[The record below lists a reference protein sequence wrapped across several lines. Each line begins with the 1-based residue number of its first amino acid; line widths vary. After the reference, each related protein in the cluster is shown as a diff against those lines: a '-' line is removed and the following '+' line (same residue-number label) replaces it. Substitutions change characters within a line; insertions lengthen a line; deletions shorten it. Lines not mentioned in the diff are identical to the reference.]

1 MSPQPSAHNPRRT
14 RAQAAR
20 ENGRKSRGPVTPEGK
35 FRAATASLKH
45 GLTGKCVVL
54 ANECPRKYE
63 ALREEYFREWQPQG
77 PTETDLLIHIVN
89 CVWRL
94 RRIWAMETALI
105 DSAMFYKREEFE
117 ESYHTPTAPMR
128 AADAFCA
135 LNAAN
140 RFNFQILHRY
150 ETTLTRGYERSLA
163 TLRKLRLAR
172 GESSNPESVLPHP
185 RSSSA
190 QSANLK
196 TPQPAPPARALPA
209 LAHLLNW
216 FRNLIAILLGRIPQS
231 QPRQPLPDDHQP
243 PVEDTAP
250 EISTW
255 QPHESQSLMPRE
267 EFLAWASGTF
277 TVPEHLH
284 YESHYT
290 PSENLLIP
298 NSCIRCPACEEREER
313 QRQTATDQTETRPKS
328 RK

>member
-1 MSPQPSAHNPRRT
+1 MPIKPSAHNQRRT
-14 RAQAAR
+14 RAEAAR
-20 ENGRKSRGPVTPEGK
+20 ENGRKSRGAVTPEGK
-35 FRAATASLKH
+35 LRAATASLKH
-45 GLTGKCVVL
+45 GLTSKCVVL

-77 PTETDLLIHIVN
+77 PTETDLLINIVN

-94 RRIWAMETALI
+94 RRIWAMETAMM
-105 DSAMFYKREEFE
+105 DSIMFYKREEFE
-117 ESYHTPTAPMR
+117 ECYETRTAQMR

-135 LNAAN
+135 INAIN
-140 RFNFQILHRY
+140 RFNFQTLHRY
-150 ETTLTRGYERSLA
+150 ETTLTRSYERSLA
-163 TLRKLRLAR
+163 TLRKLRRSRGLSADPELRLHNARPDSAPNETPATPPTAPLRSLKRLA
-172 GESSNPESVLPHP
+172 NWL
-185 RSSSA
+185 
-190 QSANLK
+190 
-196 TPQPAPPARALPA
+196 RALFM
-209 LAHLLNW
+209 L
-216 FRNLIAILLGRIPQS
+216 LLGLIPRL
-231 QPRQPLPDDHQP
+231 QPRNPLPGANETWQ
-243 PVEDTAP
+243 EDP
-250 EISTW
+250 SPW

-313 QRQTATDQTETRPKS
+313 ERQRAEEQTDQQPKK